1 MVSEEEEV
9 CVCVIVAPSYRPGF
23 PSCKLLEPGQMVN
36 LDSTMRKKTT
46 TRHTGTIVC
55 VLCVCWCVCVYMCL
69 CVCVCNW
76 CPVWCG
82 H

>member
-55 VLCVCWCVCVYMCL
+55 VLCVCWCVCVYR
-69 CVCVCNW
+69 
-76 CPVWCG
+76 
-82 H
+82 